1 MLLLH
6 HRLHDIA
13 KSDLKAANVLTNNSL
28 YPQAVYFYAQA
39 FEKTTKSV
47 VALYLFKFKKFPESK
62 VSGSKPE
69 EWSESKVSEK
79 LRDIYGHKLMKITVA
94 IAKILTERDRT
105 LYLSR
110 GGKKSDP
117 LIRMLDESIKKIGD
131 HAKDKAYLILY
142 YESDVKMIYE
152 RLYMRLK
159 KNTPVQIGEH
169 YGWEI
174 LRKSHANPKTRYNKF
189 STLTQYLFLLLDGM
203 DLYTRYP
210 MEDANYNN
218 IKFLSRPEIHDACL
232 PLGEMVGELVS
243 LIPLVWSK
251 IESLKCS

>member
-13 KSDLKAANVLTNNSL
+13 KSELKAADVLTNNRL
-28 YPQAVYFYAQA
+28 YPQAIYFYAQA
-39 FEKTTKSV
+39 FEKAAKSV
-47 VALYLFKFKKFPESK
+47 VALYLIKFKKFPESK

-79 LRDIYGHKLMKITVA
+79 LRVIYGHKLMKITVS
-94 IAKILTERDRT
+94 IARILTERDRW

-117 LIRMLDESIKKIGD
+117 LIRMLDKSIKKIGD

-142 YESDVKMIYE
+142 YESDVKVIYE
-152 RLYMRLK
+152 KLYLRLK
-159 KNTPVQIGEH
+159 ENTPVRIGEH

-174 LRKSHANPKTRYNKF
+174 LRKRHADPKTRYNKY
-189 STLTQYLFLLLDGM
+189 SSLTQYLFLLLDRM

-210 MEDANYNN
+210 MESANYNN
-218 IKFLSRPEIHDACL
+218 IKFLSRPEIHGACL
-232 PLGEMVGELVS
+232 QLGEMVGELVS
-243 LIPLVWSK
+243 LVPLVWNK
-251 IESLKCS
+251 IESLTDH